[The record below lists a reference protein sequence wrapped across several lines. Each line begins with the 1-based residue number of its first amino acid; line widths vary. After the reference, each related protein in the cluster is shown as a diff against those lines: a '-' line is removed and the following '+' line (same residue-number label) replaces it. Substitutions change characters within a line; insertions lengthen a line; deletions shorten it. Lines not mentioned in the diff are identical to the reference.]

1 MVGGKVEMHYYR
13 PLSPRTQNNSFPRC
27 EEKVGKR
34 DLHSG
39 TICQQQGHQGLHKRS
54 SEHGLA
60 PPPPNLHLTEH
71 WLGQEGP
78 RIPSGP
84 SLPSN
89 WPSEARGL
97 GQPLP
102 QIIGCKQRSL
112 GGSPWQ
118 P

>member
-13 PLSPRTQNNSFPRC
+13 PLSPRTQNNSIPRC

-60 PPPPNLHLTEH
+60 PPPPICTSLSTGWGRKDPEYHLDPASLPTG
-71 WLGQEGP
+71 LLRLEGWA
-78 RIPSGP
+78 SP
-84 SLPSN
+84 SL
-89 WPSEARGL
+89 R
-97 GQPLP
+97 
-102 QIIGCKQRSL
+102 
-112 GGSPWQ
+112 
-118 P
+118 